1 MDELKPGT
9 EGINLIVKVLN
20 TDVVVDKSEEQ
31 QSLPSY
37 HYSPFRITRVAES
50 LVGDETGTI
59 ILTTRNEQ
67 GNVIFFFSILSVAF
81 I

>member
-1 MDELKPGT
+1 MKPGT

-20 TDVVVDKSEEQ
+20 TDVVFDKREEQ

-37 HYSPFRITRVAES
+37 HYSSFRTTRVAES

-67 GNVIFFFSILSVAF
+67 GNAIFFFSILSFAF